1 MTAMA
6 REWEAI
12 GLLVTAAQG
21 GTLTETETETG
32 LEPKDELAPPWQVV
46 VHDDPIT
53 LMTYVTHVFM
63 KVFGYPFAKAE
74 ALMLEVHTRG
84 RAIVWTGDR
93 ERAESYVLILHG
105 YHLLATLDSVPG

>member
-1 MTAMA
+1 MMA
-6 REWEAI
+6 PESAAWPAI
-12 GLLVTAAQG
+12 VWNQGQG
-21 GTLTETETETG
+21 GTLTEPGAETETV
-32 LEPKDELAPPWQVV
+32 EELARPWQVI

-63 KVFGYPFAKAE
+63 KVFGYPFARAE